1 MKLFNE
7 LSVIEFKT
15 DKKNIYLVKERFS
28 REDDKVQRFDNLE
41 DAIKCYKSLGKT
53 APKKEVADSPATGGL
68 FHDPKINE
76 KEAPKKRVR
85 KKKAE

>member
-41 DAIKCYKSLGKT
+41 DAIKCYKSLGET
-53 APKKEVADSPATGGL
+53 APKKEVAEFPATGGL
-68 FHDPKINE
+68 LHDPKINE
-76 KEAPKKRVR
+76 KETPKKQATVSP
-85 KKKAE
+85 